1 MLTAF
6 KIRNLF
12 SLFMRGIFLSISLW
26 QSKPVA
32 RIRKMYKSYTR
43 FFVDNRE
50 ISKFAVKG
58 VPFLPFFVDSY
69 EGTIF
74 SEHGGEPN
82 DMKSPQGQ
90 KTRNSRYPYTGLKK
104 TLLQAQ
110 KVSGYFQNFC
120 GCPHKNCQ

>member
-58 VPFLPFFVDSY
+58 VPFSAIFVGTY
-69 EGTIF
+69 EETIF
-74 SEHGGEPN
+74 SEHGSELN

-90 KTRNSRYPYTGLKK
+90 KNETAGIRTP
-104 TLLQAQ
+104 A
-110 KVSGYFQNFC
+110 
-120 GCPHKNCQ
+120 

>member
-90 KTRNSRYPYTGLKK
+90 KTRNSRYPYTGFKN
-104 TLLQAQ
+104 LLTQAE
-110 KVSGYFQNFC
+110 KVYVHFPDF
-120 GCPHKNCQ
+120 